1 MKTSIDLGLWIR
13 LTNTIGQDPNPK
25 NLIGV
30 IYMDL
35 RISITQVPNQYPI
48 AYIKF
53 RAQYFR
59 KRFMR
64 RDYQLP
70 TLLSNIRLVLFSIEQ
85 FCINYELGL
94 ILLLSPSFWISLSN
108 FN

>member
-35 RISITQVPNQYPI
+35 RISITQIPNQYPVAWFLYKI
-48 AYIKF
+48 SCAVFQEKIYEERLSTTYITK
-53 RAQYFR
+53 
-59 KRFMR
+59 
-64 RDYQLP
+64 
-70 TLLSNIRLVLFSIEQ
+70 
-85 FCINYELGL
+85 
-94 ILLLSPSFWISLSN
+94 
-108 FN
+108 